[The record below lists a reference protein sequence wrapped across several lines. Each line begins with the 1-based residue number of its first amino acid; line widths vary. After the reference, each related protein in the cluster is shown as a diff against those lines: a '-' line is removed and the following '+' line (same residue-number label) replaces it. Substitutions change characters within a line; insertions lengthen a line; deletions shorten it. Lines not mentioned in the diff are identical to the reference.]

1 MFCACTLVLATPE
14 VCARSYASASTS
26 SQADTAA
33 CMRPLQCTHTIARGQ
48 LFQLD
53 TVHNGCAL
61 AHNTA
66 TVAQL
71 IALCQI
77 LFFQLLCEPTNSTST
92 VAAARDHYHKLCCCT
107 GSQNWLAAAVLCCV
121 AALPSNSNA
130 DSQEDRMLTYDVLL
144 LLPAALASNDR
155 SKSKALQTH
164 HGLTYGM
171 WNKLPLA
178 PKREILLLD
187 AALCTVH
194 CSVCRVQA
202 LYTEVYPLCSSHI
215 KQQNIQANTVLK
227 IIIIKQLAQLNV
239 KFAVSH
245 LPD

>member
-1 MFCACTLVLATPE
+1 
-14 VCARSYASASTS
+14 
-26 SQADTAA
+26 
-33 CMRPLQCTHTIARGQ
+33 
-48 LFQLD
+48 
-53 TVHNGCAL
+53 
-61 AHNTA
+61 
-66 TVAQL
+66 
-71 IALCQI
+71 
-77 LFFQLLCEPTNSTST
+77 
-92 VAAARDHYHKLCCCT
+92 
-107 GSQNWLAAAVLCCV
+107 
-121 AALPSNSNA
+121 
-130 DSQEDRMLTYDVLL
+130 MLTYDVLLL

-178 PKREILLLD
+178 PKRGD

-194 CSVCRVQA
+194 CSVCRAQA

-215 KQQNIQANTVLK
+215 EQQNIQANTVNK

-239 KFAVSH
+239 QFAVSH